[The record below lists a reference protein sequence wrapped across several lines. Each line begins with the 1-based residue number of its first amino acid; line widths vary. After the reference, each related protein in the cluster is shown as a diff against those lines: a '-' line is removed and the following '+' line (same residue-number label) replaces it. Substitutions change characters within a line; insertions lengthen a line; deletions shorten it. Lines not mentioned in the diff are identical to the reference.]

1 MLIENKWFFVS
12 FNFLRIAKQI
22 SIKYFE
28 ESEFSRKPEQT
39 TGESAGY
46 YLYAADTITILLTT
60 AQTISLDLRF
70 AIPAGY
76 FGQISPRSSILVNHL
91 VTVDGGVID
100 SDFRGIVKA
109 ILVNLSDKTFTVRVG
124 DRIAQLIILEKY
136 NVNFERV
143 GDRIFLGGTKRGS
156 SGFGSTGVNVIKK
169 TKLDDWVVKSD
180 DEKVTE
186 SNDSPVALKNEK
198 TEEQFETVCEEAK
211 MEVNDKVVVHEKIT
225 TD

>member
-1 MLIENKWFFVS
+1 M
-12 FNFLRIAKQI
+12 AKQI

-28 ESEFSRKPEQT
+28 ESEFSRKPEQAT
-39 TGESAGY
+39 EESAGY
-46 YLYAADTITILLTT
+46 DLYAADTITILPKT
-60 AQTISLDLRF
+60 AQTIPLDLRF
-70 AIPAGY
+70 AIPAGF
-76 FGQISPRSSILVNHL
+76 FGQIFPRSSILVNHL

-109 ILVNLSDKTFTVRVG
+109 ILVNLSDKTFSVRVG
-124 DRIAQLIILEKY
+124 DRITQLIILEKY
-136 NVNFERV
+136 NVNFEKV
-143 GDRIFLGGTKRGS
+143 GERILLGGTKCGS

-198 TEEQFETVCEEAK
+198 TEEQLEIVCEEAK

-225 TD
+225 ID

>member
-1 MLIENKWFFVS
+1 M
-12 FNFLRIAKQI
+12 
-22 SIKYFE
+22 
-28 ESEFSRKPEQT
+28 
-39 TGESAGY
+39 
-46 YLYAADTITILLTT
+46 
-60 AQTISLDLRF
+60 
-70 AIPAGY
+70 
-76 FGQISPRSSILVNHL
+76 VNHL

-136 NVNFERV
+136 NVNFEKV
-143 GDRIFLGGTKRGS
+143 GERILLGGTKRGS

-198 TEEQFETVCEEAK
+198 TEEQLEIVCEEAK

-225 TD
+225 ID